1 MLLVVLVTCALIV
14 ISLITVLNVVTFPR
28 LDRFAAP
35 NSLSSD
41 VSLVSILIPA
51 RNEAANIG
59 NTLRDLLNQDYARFE
74 VIVLDDHS
82 TDETA
87 QAARAAAQ
95 GDPRV
100 RVLSGAELPSGWLG
114 KNWACHQLAQAA
126 QGDLLL
132 FTDADVRWSPGAL
145 RALIALSHTT
155 RADLVTVWPTQITET
170 WGERLTVP
178 LMALVIIGYLPALAA
193 HFIPWPA
200 FAAANGQCLLFR
212 RPAYDKVG
220 GHAAVKHSIVEDIQL
235 SRRVKA
241 QGLRLRMADGAGLIA
256 CRMYRGWRAVRDGY
270 AKNILAGYGGR
281 VTFLLLASVFHWL
294 IFFAPWVWLALGWI
308 APTWP
313 GAASAVWPAWPLAL
327 VVLSVGVRA
336 TSAAVT
342 RQRIADALLM
352 PVSVILM
359 TRIAWQ
365 AIWWQWRY
373 GGPQWKGRTLVSK
386 GA

>member
-14 ISLITVLNVVTFPR
+14 ISLITILNAVTFPR
-28 LDRFAAP
+28 LDRFIVP
-35 NSLSSD
+35 QFFPSD
-41 VSLVSILIPA
+41 VPFVSILIPA

-59 NTLRDLLNQDYARFE
+59 NTLCDLLNQDYARFE
-74 VIVLDDHS
+74 VIVLDDRS

-95 GDPRV
+95 GDSRV

-126 QGDLLL
+126 RGDLLL

-145 RALIALSHTT
+145 SALITLSHTT

-212 RPAYDKVG
+212 RSAYERVG
-220 GHAAVKHSIVEDIQL
+220 GHAAVKNSIVEDIQL
-235 SRRVKA
+235 SRRIKA
-241 QGLRLRMADGAGLIA
+241 RGLRLRMVDGAGLIA
-256 CRMYRGWRAVRDGY
+256 CRMYQGWRAVRDGY

-294 IFFAPWVWLALGWI
+294 VFFAPWMWLALGWV

-313 GAASAVWPAWPLAL
+313 GTVNAAWPAWPLAL
-327 VVLSVGVRA
+327 VLLSVGVRA

-342 RQRIADALLM
+342 RQRIADAWLM

-373 GGPQWKGRTLVSK
+373 GGPQWKGRTLVLK
-386 GA
+386 GS